1 MPRGCPAGV
10 SCVSSDLFL
19 ARQPIVA
26 ADLSVLGYEL
36 LYRAGD
42 ETEARFSDGDL
53 ASSQVLVSTF
63 LEVGLERIVGSAR
76 AYLNMT
82 RPFLVG
88 AVPLPMAPE
97 QVTLEVLEDV
107 AGDAQVLEGL
117 RVLRGRG
124 YRVALDDFTPS
135 PAAMPLL
142 ALADE
147 VKLDVLALPREVLA
161 ELVSDLRSRGLGVI
175 AERVETPEM
184 FEHCRELGC
193 TGFQG
198 FFFCRPQLVRGRAL
212 PGMRDTALAL
222 IGELDDPEIS
232 TQRLEQLIE
241 RDVALAYR
249 LLRYINCATFALRR
263 EVSSIRE
270 AIVMLGLRAIRSWA
284 TLILYARLE
293 EERPR
298 RALLRTALVRARM
311 AERLTAELQ
320 QAEPG
325 RAFTVGLFS
334 TLDAVLGESLEDLLD
349 STPLSA
355 EVKLALT
362 EHAGPLGELLERT
375 LCYER
380 GNWAAL
386 DARAID
392 IGVHTK
398 AYLEA
403 CAWADEQLAL
413 LTAIATR

>member
-1 MPRGCPAGV
+1 MAT
-10 SCVSSDLFL
+10 DLYL

-26 ADLSVLGYEL
+26 ADLTVLGYEL

-42 ETEARFSDGDL
+42 ETEARFEDGDL

-82 RPFLVG
+82 RAFLTG

-107 AGDAQVLEGL
+107 AADPEVLAGIEAL
-117 RVLRGRG
+117 RRRG
-124 YRVALDDFTPS
+124 YRIALDDYAPGS
-135 PAAMPLL
+135 GSERLL
-142 ALADE
+142 PYADE
-147 VKLDVLALPREVLA
+147 VKLDVLAVPPA
-161 ELVSDLRSRGLGVI
+161 ELPGLVTGLSARGLRVI

-198 FFFCRPQLVRGRAL
+198 FFFCRPQIVRGRAL
-212 PGMRDTALAL
+212 PGMRRSALAL
-222 IGELDDPEIS
+222 VGELDDPEIT

-241 RDVALAYR
+241 RDAALAYR

-263 EVSSIRE
+263 EISSIRE

-284 TLILYARLE
+284 TLILYARME

-298 RALLRTALVRARM
+298 RTLMRTALVRARM
-311 AERLTAELQ
+311 AELLARDRED
-320 QAEPG
+320 AEPG

-334 TLDAVLGESLEDLLD
+334 TLDALLEQPLEDLLD

-362 EHAGPLGELLERT
+362 DQAGPLGELLART

-380 GNWAAL
+380 GAWAAL
-386 DARAID
+386 ETRELDIAAHTRAHI
-392 IGVHTK
+392 
-398 AYLEA
+398 EA
-403 CAWADEQLAL
+403 CEWADEQVTLLAG
-413 LTAIATR
+413 IAAA

>member
-1 MPRGCPAGV
+1 M
-10 SCVSSDLFL
+10 STDLFL

-36 LYRAGD
+36 LYRAGE

-88 AVPLPMAPE
+88 TMPLPMAPE
-97 QVTLEVLEDV
+97 QVTLEVLEHV
-107 AGDAQVLEGL
+107 AGDAEVLAGL
-117 RVLRGRG
+117 RTLRARG
-124 YRVALDDFTPS
+124 YRVALDDYTPS
-135 PAAMPLL
+135 PAVAPLL
-142 ALADE
+142 DLADE
-147 VKLDVLALPREVLA
+147 VKLDVLALPQDTLAALVRE
-161 ELVSDLRSRGLGVI
+161 LRGRRLGVI

-184 FEHCRELGC
+184 FEHCRRLGC

-198 FFFCRPQLVRGRAL
+198 YFFCRPQLVRGRAL
-212 PGMRDTALAL
+212 PGMRGTALAL

-241 RDVALAYR
+241 RDVALSYR

-284 TLILYARLE
+284 MLILYARLG

-298 RALLRTALVRARM
+298 RTLMRTALVRARM
-311 AERLTAELQ
+311 AERLALELGE
-320 QAEPG
+320 AEPG

-334 TLDAVLGESLEDLLD
+334 TLDAVLGESLESLLD

-362 EHAGPLGELLERT
+362 EHAGPLGELLERA

-380 GNWAAL
+380 GNWSALEARRIDVAAHT
-386 DARAID
+386 RA
-392 IGVHTK
+392 H
-398 AYLEA
+398 LEA
-403 CAWADEQLAL
+403 CAWADAQVAL
-413 LTAIATR
+413 LAGPRA